1 MSMLSK
7 LIEKNKD
14 DFINDLFDDE
24 TKAKIVKGLNDAV
37 DIPFISEKTEGK
49 IIASVINVVE
59 DVVKGVLLKKL

>member
-1 MSMLSK
+1 MLSK

-14 DFINDLFDDE
+14 EFINDLFDGE

-49 IIASVINVVE
+49 IIESVINVVE